1 MRKLARE
8 VAFMKIYES
17 LFISNEDDMNIFFDL
32 EKLDK
37 KEDQDFANE
46 LVSLYFAH
54 KNEVDEKISNNL
66 KDFSLDRIYKID
78 RAIISLAVSEFFYY
92 KKTPIG
98 VIINECVDLSK
109 KYGTDKSY
117 SFVNGILKSILKEDD
132 GK

>member
-37 KEDQDFANE
+37 KEDQDCANE

-78 RAIISLAVSEFFYY
+78 RGIISLAVGGFFYY

-98 VIINECVDLSK
+98 VIINECVNHAK